1 MVTTGGL
8 VLNAGGEAFRVL
20 KGKHTPVL
28 PVGQD
33 EGAIILAALNGKNA
47 EVVPSDP

>member
-8 VLNAGGEAFRVL
+8 VLNAGGVAFSVL

-28 PVGQD
+28 PEGQD
-33 EGAIILAALNGKNA
+33 DGAIILAALNGKNA
-47 EVVPSDP
+47 EAIPSEP